1 MSSPDISTLDSK
13 VESDERRCGVMSP
26 HYPEQRG
33 KQLGSVSLVIVLA
46 GALHLSISPP
56 TPTPF
61 PLPSHTIQFY
71 LLLKAGGCHHV
82 NEKIG

>member
-1 MSSPDISTLDSK
+1 MSAPDISTLDSGL
-13 VESDERRCGVMSP
+13 ESDEHRCGVMSP
-26 HYPEQRG
+26 TLSEHRG

-56 TPTPF
+56 TPTLF